1 MIERTLVKIYAEALF
16 QIADESGRV
25 EEVYEELQQ
34 LEGIFND
41 SKEFSA
47 FLTSPK
53 VDRREKKRLLQKAL
67 SPAYSRQT
75 IHFLLT
81 LIDKNREILIP
92 HMANE
97 FKDILDRIHNRID
110 VEITSTVQLQ
120 DDVIRKATETLS
132 RSLNKE
138 VIVHQKMNPDIL
150 GGIIVRVEDRILDG
164 SILGQI
170 ERLREQMLGKERRRV
185 TVNEDST

>member
-16 QIADESGRV
+16 QIADERGRV
-25 EEVYEELQQ
+25 EEVYGELQQ
-34 LEGIFND
+34 LECIFND
-41 SKEFSA
+41 SKEFTT

-53 VDRREKKRLLQKAL
+53 VERQEKKRLLQKVL
-67 SPAYSRQT
+67 SSDFSRLT

-92 HMANE
+92 YMANE

-110 VEITSTVQLQ
+110 VEITSAMRLQ
-120 DDVIRKATETLS
+120 DDLLRKATETLS

-138 VIVHQKMNPDIL
+138 ILVNQKIDPDIL
-150 GGIIVRVEDRILDG
+150 GGIVVRVEDRILDG
-164 SILGQI
+164 SIRGQI
-170 ERLREQMLGKERRRV
+170 ERLKAQMLGKEIRRV
-185 TVNEDST
+185 TVNED